1 MLMVATVFII
11 FDFAQSCRERCK
23 LFSYCELLIK
33 RCQASGVREL
43 LEAKGTLGGGSGAPR
58 AQGLYVR
65 RGEQRGEV
73 EEEVDEEEVEA
84 HTLPR
89 SHKAARIKVEW
100 EELMARCHGE
110 DWGSHTLPRTGNREE
125 SVRSVLTVQ
134 EKLHSGDTDPPAA
147 EVYVNLLEEE
157 EVSTRY
163 ESDDTA
169 STVSNTCQSQLPT
182 PAASSLPT
190 PVSTPH
196 SSFSRADRQAPPPAV
211 GFAGSTPLIDLATLL
226 DPFEQLEREWET
238 SPGVQ
243 IPPSAAPTIRP
254 PSAFCSLTDIQEEER
269 VREVEEV
276 EVEKVRSER
285 KEEQVESDKGGG
297 SDEGGG
303 GGSDG
308 KVGDQVIGE
317 SELDD
322 SGIHSDLVEEEEDSA
337 PKSRLDSAMSLTLI
351 FDLSAFSHILTF
363 HCLLQVCH
371 ESVCKS
377 SGQTVFNLTLGK
389 HQSTFVLQLFSS

>member
-1 MLMVATVFII
+1 M
-11 FDFAQSCRERCK
+11 
-23 LFSYCELLIK
+23 
-33 RCQASGVREL
+33 
-43 LEAKGTLGGGSGAPR
+43 
-58 AQGLYVR
+58 R

-73 EEEVDEEEVEA
+73 EEEVEEEEVEA

-125 SVRSVLTVQ
+125 AVRSVLTVQ

-196 SSFSRADRQAPPPAV
+196 SSFSRADRPPPPGV
-211 GFAGSTPLIDLATLL
+211 GASTPLIDLATLL

-238 SPGVQ
+238 SPGGT
-243 IPPSAAPTIRP
+243 IPPTTAPTIRP

-285 KEEQVESDKGGG
+285 KEEESDKGGG
-297 SDEGGG
+297 SDNEGGG
-303 GGSDG
+303 GIELGSDH
-308 KVGDQVIGE
+308 VRAE
-317 SELDD
+317 CELDD
-322 SGIHSDLVEEEEDSA
+322 SGIHSDIVEEDDDSA
-337 PKSRLDSAMSLTLI
+337 PKSRL
-351 FDLSAFSHILTF
+351 
-363 HCLLQVCH
+363 
-371 ESVCKS
+371 
-377 SGQTVFNLTLGK
+377 VFK
-389 HQSTFVLQLFSS
+389 

>member
-1 MLMVATVFII
+1 MIET
-11 FDFAQSCRERCK
+11 
-23 LFSYCELLIK
+23 
-33 RCQASGVREL
+33 QASGVREL

-65 RGEQRGEV
+65 KGEQRGEV
-73 EEEVDEEEVEA
+73 EEEVEQVEDEVES

-100 EELMARCHGE
+100 EELMSRCHNGE
-110 DWGSHTLPRTGNREE
+110 EWGSHTLPRTGQREE
-125 SVRSVLTVQ
+125 VVRSVLTVQ
-134 EKLHSGDTDPPAA
+134 EKLHSADAEPPAA

-157 EVSTRY
+157 EEEVNGARY

-196 SSFSRADRQAPPPAV
+196 SSFSRADRPPPPGV
-211 GFAGSTPLIDLATLL
+211 GASTPLIDLATLL

-238 SPGVQ
+238 SPGGT
-243 IPPSAAPTIRP
+243 IPPTTAPTIRP

-285 KEEQVESDKGGG
+285 KEEESDKGGG
-297 SDEGGG
+297 SDNEGGG
-303 GGSDG
+303 GIEFGSDH
-308 KVGDQVIGE
+308 VRAE
-317 SELDD
+317 CELDD
-322 SGIHSDLVEEEEDSA
+322 SGIHSDIVEEDDDSA
-337 PKSRLDSAMSLTLI
+337 PKSRLVLRKY
-351 FDLSAFSHILTF
+351 FFHVDLRHKP
-363 HCLLQVCH
+363 HV
-371 ESVCKS
+371 
-377 SGQTVFNLTLGK
+377 
-389 HQSTFVLQLFSS
+389 

>member
-1 MLMVATVFII
+1 MLKMKT
-11 FDFAQSCRERCK
+11 
-23 LFSYCELLIK
+23 
-33 RCQASGVREL
+33 QASGVREL

-58 AQGLYVR
+58 AHQGLYVR

-73 EEEVDEEEVEA
+73 EEVEEVEVEEA

-100 EELMARCHGE
+100 EELMARCHGD
-110 DWGSHTLPRTGNREE
+110 DWGSHTLPRTSGNREE
-125 SVRSVLTVQ
+125 AAVRSVLTVQ
-134 EKLHSGDTDPPAA
+134 EKLHSGDTEPPAA

-157 EVSTRY
+157 EVNTRY

-190 PVSTPH
+190 PTSTPH
-196 SSFSRADRQAPPPAV
+196 SSFSRADRPGV
-211 GFAGSTPLIDLATLL
+211 GFVGSTPLIDLATLL

-238 SPGVQ
+238 SPGVHM
-243 IPPSAAPTIRP
+243 PASAAATIRP

-285 KEEQVESDKGGG
+285 KEEESDKGGG
-297 SDEGGG
+297 SDHEEGGG
-303 GGSDG
+303 IELDSDH
-308 KVGDQVIGE
+308 VRAE
-317 SELDD
+317 CELDD
-322 SGIHSDLVEEEEDSA
+322 SGIHSDIVEEDDDSA
-337 PKSRLDSAMSLTLI
+337 PKSRL
-351 FDLSAFSHILTF
+351 
-363 HCLLQVCH
+363 
-371 ESVCKS
+371 
-377 SGQTVFNLTLGK
+377 VFK
-389 HQSTFVLQLFSS
+389 

>member
-1 MLMVATVFII
+1 MFKMKT
-11 FDFAQSCRERCK
+11 
-23 LFSYCELLIK
+23 
-33 RCQASGVREL
+33 QASGVREL

-58 AQGLYVR
+58 AHQGLYVR

-73 EEEVDEEEVEA
+73 EEVEEEEVEVEEA

-100 EELMARCHGE
+100 EELMARCHGD
-110 DWGSHTLPRTGNREE
+110 DWGSHTLPRTSGNREE
-125 SVRSVLTVQ
+125 AAVRSVLTVQ
-134 EKLHSGDTDPPAA
+134 EKLHSGDTEPPAA

-157 EVSTRY
+157 EVNTRY

-190 PVSTPH
+190 PTSTPH
-196 SSFSRADRQAPPPAV
+196 SSFSRADRPGV
-211 GFAGSTPLIDLATLL
+211 GFVGSTPLIDLATLL

-238 SPGVQ
+238 SPGVHM
-243 IPPSAAPTIRP
+243 PASAAATIRP

-276 EVEKVRSER
+276 EVERVRSER
-285 KEEQVESDKGGG
+285 KDEESDKGGG
-297 SDEGGG
+297 
-303 GGSDG
+303 GSDG
-308 KVGDQVIGE
+308 QMGKVSDQVRAE

-322 SGIHSDLVEEEEDSA
+322 SGVHSDLVEEEEESA
-337 PKSRLDSAMSLTLI
+337 PKSRLDSSPTKTDSELRY
-351 FDLSAFSHILTF
+351 
-363 HCLLQVCH
+363 VC
-371 ESVCKS
+371 
-377 SGQTVFNLTLGK
+377 
-389 HQSTFVLQLFSS
+389 VLFPL

>member
-1 MLMVATVFII
+1 M
-11 FDFAQSCRERCK
+11 
-23 LFSYCELLIK
+23 
-33 RCQASGVREL
+33 
-43 LEAKGTLGGGSGAPR
+43 
-58 AQGLYVR
+58 
-65 RGEQRGEV
+65 
-73 EEEVDEEEVEA
+73 EEEVNDEVES

-110 DWGSHTLPRTGNREE
+110 DWGSHTLPRTGNREQE
-125 SVRSVLTVQ
+125 AVRSVLTVQ
-134 EKLHSGDTDPPAA
+134 EKLHSSGDSEPPAA

-157 EVSTRY
+157 EVSCTRY

-190 PVSTPH
+190 PASTPH
-196 SSFSRADRQAPPPAV
+196 SSFSRADRPPPPGV

-243 IPPSAAPTIRP
+243 IPPSAAATIRP

-285 KEEQVESDKGGG
+285 KEEHAESDKGGGG

-303 GGSDG
+303 GGEVS
-308 KVGDQVIGE
+308 DQVRGE

-337 PKSRLDSAMSLTLI
+337 PKSRWDSSILI
-351 FDLSAFSHILTF
+351 DLRNRRL
-363 HCLLQVCH
+363 
-371 ESVCKS
+371 
-377 SGQTVFNLTLGK
+377 
-389 HQSTFVLQLFSS
+389 

>member
-1 MLMVATVFII
+1 MTKI
-11 FDFAQSCRERCK
+11 
-23 LFSYCELLIK
+23 
-33 RCQASGVREL
+33 QASGVREL
-43 LEAKGTLGGGSGAPR
+43 LEAKGTLGGGSAAPR
-58 AQGLYVR
+58 AHQGLYVR
-65 RGEQRGEV
+65 RGEQRGGGEV
-73 EEEVDEEEVEA
+73 EEEVEVEDEEVEEA

-110 DWGSHTLPRTGNREE
+110 EWGSHTLPRTKGSSSREE
-125 SVRSVLTVQ
+125 VVRSVLTVQ
-134 EKLHSGDTDPPAA
+134 EKLHSTGDSEPPAA

-157 EVSTRY
+157 EEVNCTRY

-190 PVSTPH
+190 PASTPH
-196 SSFSRADRQAPPPAV
+196 SSFSRADRPPGL
-211 GFAGSTPLIDLATLL
+211 GFGGSSTPLIDLATLL

-238 SPGVQ
+238 TPGVQ
-243 IPPSAAPTIRP
+243 IPPSAAATIRP

-285 KEEQVESDKGGG
+285 KEEQQVESDKGGG

-303 GGSDG
+303 GGGGSDG
-308 KVGDQVIGE
+308 KVVEEVGDQVMIGE

-322 SGIHSDLVEEEEDSA
+322 SGIHSDLVEEEDDSA
-337 PKSRLDSAMSLTLI
+337 PKSRWESSMSLICETRCAFPPNSFFFIVFRYTYMSSKPTL
-351 FDLSAFSHILTF
+351 
-363 HCLLQVCH
+363 
-371 ESVCKS
+371 CKS
-377 SGQTVFNLTLGK
+377 SG
-389 HQSTFVLQLFSS
+389 

>member
-1 MLMVATVFII
+1 MIET
-11 FDFAQSCRERCK
+11 
-23 LFSYCELLIK
+23 
-33 RCQASGVREL
+33 QASGVREL

-65 RGEQRGEV
+65 KGEQRGEV
-73 EEEVDEEEVEA
+73 EEEVEQVEEVES

-100 EELMARCHGE
+100 EELMARCHNGE
-110 DWGSHTLPRTGNREE
+110 EWGSHTLPRTGQREE
-125 SVRSVLTVQ
+125 AVRSVLTVQ
-134 EKLHSGDTDPPAA
+134 EKLHSADAEPPAA

-157 EVSTRY
+157 EEEVNGARY

-196 SSFSRADRQAPPPAV
+196 SSFSRADRPPPPGV
-211 GFAGSTPLIDLATLL
+211 GASTPLIDLATLL

-238 SPGVQ
+238 SPGGT
-243 IPPSAAPTIRP
+243 IPPTTAPTIRP

-285 KEEQVESDKGGG
+285 KEEESDKGGG
-297 SDEGGG
+297 SDNEGGG
-303 GGSDG
+303 GIELGSDH
-308 KVGDQVIGE
+308 VRAE
-317 SELDD
+317 CELDD
-322 SGIHSDLVEEEEDSA
+322 SGIHSDIVEEDDDSA
-337 PKSRLDSAMSLTLI
+337 PKSRL
-351 FDLSAFSHILTF
+351 
-363 HCLLQVCH
+363 
-371 ESVCKS
+371 
-377 SGQTVFNLTLGK
+377 
-389 HQSTFVLQLFSS
+389 VLK

>member
-1 MLMVATVFII
+1 M
-11 FDFAQSCRERCK
+11 
-23 LFSYCELLIK
+23 
-33 RCQASGVREL
+33 
-43 LEAKGTLGGGSGAPR
+43 
-58 AQGLYVR
+58 
-65 RGEQRGEV
+65 
-73 EEEVDEEEVEA
+73 EEEEEEEEVEA

-110 DWGSHTLPRTGNREE
+110 DWGSHTLPRTGGNREQE
-125 SVRSVLTVQ
+125 SVVRSVLTVQ
-134 EKLHSGDTDPPAA
+134 EKLHSNGDTDPPAA

-157 EVSTRY
+157 EVNSTRY

-169 STVSNTCQSQLPT
+169 STVSNTCQSQIPT

-190 PVSTPH
+190 PSSTPH
-196 SSFSRADRQAPPPAV
+196 SSFSRADRQQAP
-211 GFAGSTPLIDLATLL
+211 GFEGSTPLIDLATLL

-238 SPGVQ
+238 SPGNVQ

-285 KEEQVESDKGGG
+285 KEEEQVEGDKGGG

-303 GGSDG
+303 GGGSDV

-322 SGIHSDLVEEEEDSA
+322 SGIHSDLLEEEEESA
-337 PKSRLDSAMSLTLI
+337 PKSRWDSAIAI
-351 FDLSAFSHILTF
+351 FL
-363 HCLLQVCH
+363 
-371 ESVCKS
+371 
-377 SGQTVFNLTLGK
+377 
-389 HQSTFVLQLFSS
+389 